1 MTRGRKPK
9 PVALRLVEGNPGRRP
24 LPKAKPKPAAIAP
37 RSVGRPKE
45 AVAMPYGLDAE
56 EKKIWKRLV
65 AASPA
70 GVLTRADEEKLT
82 LAVKA
87 RRLYDMADAHIAP
100 ETILKEWGRGTRVH
114 AAIRIRREAA
124 AEYAKLLSDL
134 GFDPIA
140 RTRLGIRDDEETPVD
155 GDEARFFG
163 G

>member
-1 MTRGRKPK
+1 MTRGRKPT
-9 PVALRLVEGNPGRRP
+9 PIPLRVIQGNPGKRA
-24 LPKAKPKPAAIAP
+24 LPKPKPKPAAIAP

-45 AVAMPYGLDAE
+45 AVAMPHGLDAD

-87 RRLYDMADAHIAP
+87 RRLYDMADAQISP
-100 ETILKEWGRGTRVH
+100 ETMLRTWGQSLRPH
-114 AAIRIRREAA
+114 PAIRIRREAA
-124 AEYAKLLSDL
+124 LELAKLLSDL

-140 RTRLGIRDDEETPVD
+140 RTRLGIRDDEDGPPVD

-163 G
+163 